1 MYKNDMFSY
10 IRKRDR
16 MDEKR
21 QKRLQSKLQKA
32 NAMHRREEAER
43 LASWNKKFGFAQR
56 MRVEVN
62 T

>member
-1 MYKNDMFSY
+1 MIGWRENRM
-10 IRKRDR
+10 KRER
-16 MDEKR
+16 LENKR
-21 QKRLQSKLQKA
+21 RARLLTKLQKA
-32 NAMHRREEAER
+32 NAIQRKEEAER